1 MRDRKEC
8 TSEEKQNNHNNI
20 VNKNNNNKK
29 QYGGPRINPPKCCQN
44 ADREST
50 PEIGSENASA
60 KKTEKPYFILC
71 GPMFVV

>member
-29 QYGGPRINPPKCCQN
+29 QYGGPRINPPN
-44 ADREST
+44 AAKTRT
-50 PEIGSENASA
+50 ENRLLKSA
-60 KKTEKPYFILC
+60 QKMQVQKKLKNPILF
-71 GPMFVV
+71 FVALCL